1 MTESQRLDPIQDGET
16 DARVSSLIDIIGEL
30 QSDTSH
36 SQAVIDRIYL
46 RIKSLSQDHTMVQ
59 SDSEAPT
66 QTVVGQSRLT
76 GD

>member
-16 DARVSSLIDIIGEL
+16 DARVSSLIDIIREL

-36 SQAVIDRIYL
+36 SQTVIDRIYL
-46 RIKSLSQDHTMVQ
+46 RIKSLSQDHMMVR

>member
-16 DARVSSLIDIIGEL
+16 DARVSSLIDIIREL

-36 SQAVIDRIYL
+36 SQTVIDRIYL
-46 RIKSLSQDHTMVQ
+46 RIKSLSQDHTMVR